1 VPETRSDPPHVTLFV
16 CTTCRRTGDAEDAP
30 RAGATLAT
38 AATALAGPDLAV
50 RPVECL
56 GNCSRG
62 PTAAVVAHGGWTYVF
77 GALDPAEGAAALQ
90 EGARLLAGAA
100 GQVMPWRGRPEAL
113 KRGLIA
119 RIPPLEHD
127 RRRLERPEA

>member
-1 VPETRSDPPHVTLFV
+1 MPPVTVFV
-16 CTTCRRTGDAEDAP
+16 CTTCRRSGDAQDAP
-30 RAGATLAT
+30 RAGAALAAN
-38 AATALAGPDLAV
+38 AASLAGPDLAI

-62 PTAAVVAHGGWTYVF
+62 PTAAIAAPGGWTYVF
-77 GALDPAEGAAALQ
+77 GNLDPAEAAPALQ
-90 EGARLLAGAA
+90 EGARLLAAA
-100 GQVMPWRGRPEAL
+100 EGQVMPWRGRPEPL

-127 RRRLERPEA
+127 RRRPERPEA

>member
-1 VPETRSDPPHVTLFV
+1 MPVTVFV

-30 RAGATLAT
+30 RAGA
-38 AATALAGPDLAV
+38 ALAAAAGPLAGADLAI

-62 PTAAVVAHGGWTYVF
+62 PTAAISAPGGWTYVF
-77 GALDPAEGAAALQ
+77 GNLDPAEAAPAL
-90 EGARLLAGAA
+90 EAGARLLAAA
-100 GQVMPWRGRPEAL
+100 EGQPMPWRGRPEPL

-119 RIPPLEHD
+119 RIPPLE
-127 RRRLERPEA
+127 LPA